1 MTPIG
6 VSVRGLLATGLAL
19 LVSAPVPLTAQRYAR
34 GLREVRDVGSGGVN
48 LVLAVPTGEFRRN
61 VDIAGGLDVFGA
73 FNLGP
78 SDAVALRLD
87 GSYLIY
93 GSPTRVVTQP
103 FYPVSINST
112 YSIASFGAG
121 PQITLGQGPVRLYGF
136 GTFGASYIWVRSSYG
151 VDGCG
156 CDAFASGTDFDDWT
170 VALQGGG
177 GVLVNL
183 HSRHVPIALDL
194 GARYLSN
201 GDAWYVS
208 PGDVVP
214 QLNGDVVIYPVRSK
228 ANLVMFHVGVA
239 ISIQ

>member
-1 MTPIG
+1 MTPTG
-6 VSVRGLLATGLAL
+6 GTQRGLLAAVLAL
-19 LVSAPVPLTAQRYAR
+19 VVSAPLPLMSQHAG
-34 GLREVRDVGSGGVN
+34 GLRELRDVGSAGVN
-48 LVLAVPTGEFRRN
+48 LVLAVPTGEFRQN

-73 FNLGP
+73 FNLGRG
-78 SDAVALRLD
+78 DGLALRLD

-93 GSPTRVVTQP
+93 GSDNHFVTQP
-103 FYPVSINST
+103 YYPVSINTT
-112 YSIASFGAG
+112 YSIATFGIG

-136 GTFGASYIWVRSSYG
+136 GTFGASYIWARSSYG

-170 VALQGGG
+170 AALQGGG

-183 HSRHVPIALDL
+183 RSRHVPIALDL

-201 GDAWYVS
+201 GEAWYVS

-214 QLNGDVVIYPVRSK
+214 QPNGDVVIYPVRSR
-228 ANLVMFHVGVA
+228 ANLVMLHVGV
-239 ISIQ
+239 SVGLQ

>member
-1 MTPIG
+1 MSQHAG
-6 VSVRGLLATGLAL
+6 
-19 LVSAPVPLTAQRYAR
+19 
-34 GLREVRDVGSGGVN
+34 GLRELRDVGSAGVN
-48 LVLAVPTGEFRRN
+48 LVLAVPTGEFRQN

-73 FNLGP
+73 FNLGRG
-78 SDAVALRLD
+78 DGLALRLD

-93 GSPTRVVTQP
+93 GSDNHFVTQP
-103 FYPVSINST
+103 YYPVSINTT
-112 YSIASFGAG
+112 YSIATFGIG

-136 GTFGASYIWVRSSYG
+136 GTFGASYIWARSSYG

-170 VALQGGG
+170 AALQGGG

-183 HSRHVPIALDL
+183 RSRHVPIALDL

-201 GDAWYVS
+201 GEAWYVS

-214 QLNGDVVIYPVRSK
+214 QPNGDVVIYPVRSR
-228 ANLVMFHVGVA
+228 ANLVMLHVGV
-239 ISIQ
+239 SVGLQ